1 LSIEHSFNQQ
11 ESKREREQEGLYM
24 KRVKTL
30 TGRVAGASG
39 SWGAFQRKSWFAL
52 PEAQQHKASAVVVHL
67 RPRRSSSIAT
77 ELSLLRKMST
87 TAATGL
93 SREKLEGE
101 ERERRLRE
109 EVPYWQQ
116 VSCRDAIQRTFT
128 FKDFKEAWRFMNL
141 TAVKAEEVR
150 TSPTW

>member
-1 LSIEHSFNQQ
+1 
-11 ESKREREQEGLYM
+11 M

-30 TGRVAGASG
+30 TGCVAGASG

-52 PEAQQHKASAVVVHL
+52 PEAQHKASAVVVHL
-67 RPRRSSSIAT
+67 RPRSSSIA

-141 TAVKAEEVR
+141 AAVKAEEVR
-150 TSPTW
+150 APPLPHLVDLQSIQFTRMVEI